1 MQKLCPSTFY
11 VYTFHSH
18 LMDNQ
23 LLELE
28 IGTVVKWQHP
38 PAHADHLKLIINLL
52 KIFSFNLNTMYN
64 NEHQILSRVYCDFSQ
79 SVSSN
84 VYITD
89 GQSVLLSRQS
99 YIFTQLFCI
108 YFSLTRV
115 ILCIDITL
123 FSWYSISFICTQTLK
138 QLCNQTRYNAV

>member
-1 MQKLCPSTFY
+1 MHCDKMAAS
-11 VYTFHSH
+11 
-18 LMDNQ
+18 
-23 LLELE
+23 
-28 IGTVVKWQHP
+28 

-52 KIFSFNLNTMYN
+52 KVFSYNLNTMYN

-84 VYITD
+84 VYIID
-89 GQSVLLSRQS
+89 GQSELLSRQS

-108 YFSLTRV
+108 YFNLTRV

-138 QLCNQTRYNAV
+138 QICNQTRYNAVWQTRCTLVDTFEVLITQHSVWL

>member
-1 MQKLCPSTFY
+1 MYIKFFPEYIAIFL
-11 VYTFHSH
+11 
-18 LMDNQ
+18 NQ
-23 LLELE
+23 
-28 IGTVVKWQHP
+28 
-38 PAHADHLKLIINLL
+38 
-52 KIFSFNLNTMYN
+52 
-64 NEHQILSRVYCDFSQ
+64 SRVMYTLLMASQ
-79 SVSSN
+79 L
-84 VYITD
+84 
-89 GQSVLLSRQS
+89 VLLSRQS